1 MDLPTLR
8 HELCAAFPVLTW
20 TVVEDADCVV
30 GTRPSVPGLTVFVS
44 VSEDGHGFIA
54 EAMLLKRTREG
65 WGPSPELAVSA
76 AATRA
81 LVLPFLRPPTPR
93 TSPPAASAPFAPDP
107 HRVSGGAVSGS
118 GASPI
123 VECPC
128 DGSGPCRACGGTG
141 FVRPS

>member
-8 HELCAAFPVLTW
+8 DQLTAAFPVLTW
-20 TVVEDADCVV
+20 TVVDDADCVV
-30 GTRPSVPGLTVFVS
+30 GTRPSVPGLTVIAS
-44 VSEDGHGFIA
+44 VDDHGFTA
-54 EAMLLKRTREG
+54 EAILVKRARVG
-65 WGPSPELAVSA
+65 WGPSPELAVRA
-76 AATRA
+76 AATRC
-81 LVLPFLRPPTPR
+81 LVLPFLQPPTPR

-118 GASPI
+118 GASPS

-128 DGSGPCRACGGTG
+128 DGSGPCRSCGGTG

>member
-1 MDLPTLR
+1 MDLPTMR
-8 HELCAAFPVLTW
+8 DELTAAFPVLTW

-30 GTRPSVPGLTVFVS
+30 GTRPSVPGLTVIVS
-44 VSEDGHGFIA
+44 VHGPGFTADAIFEKRA
-54 EAMLLKRTREG
+54 REA
-65 WGPSPELAVSA
+65 WGSSPELAVTN
-76 AATRA
+76 AATRC
-81 LVLPFLRPPTPR
+81 LVLPFLRPPTSR

-118 GASPI
+118 GASPT